1 MSTVSILFVVVVI
14 GGALMLCC
22 VACCLFALLAVR
34 MKAGSANGK
43 WKPPVPIGEPK
54 PLRVIRA
61 GDKPLAESA
70 RWDGD
75 ELVIQADAAA
85 TKCLFE
91 VALDGLKQCMITYR
105 FRIQTENLGKPVYPE
120 MWCRIPDKG
129 EFFSR
134 GLQCKLRGTNDW
146 TPVEIPFYLESGQRA
161 DHLRLNLVFEGPGTV
176 RLRDIEVLST
186 PVKPTS

>member
-1 MSTVSILFVVVVI
+1 MSTVSILFIVVAI
-14 GGALMLCC
+14 AGALLLCC
-22 VACCLFALLAVR
+22 VACCLGLFFALR
-34 MKAGSANGK
+34 GKSQSATGR
-43 WKPPVPIGEPK
+43 WEPRVPIGAPK
-54 PLRVIRA
+54 PLRVIRP

-91 VALDGLKQCMITYR
+91 IALDGVEQCMITYR
-105 FRIQTENLGKPVYPE
+105 FRIHTENLGKPVYPE

-134 GLQCKLRGTNDW
+134 GLHCKVRGTNDW
-146 TPVEIPFYLESGQRA
+146 TSVEIPFYLDPDQRA